1 MTLTMQEV
9 IPIGLCI
16 ATQDMIDA
24 KRFQQNFADNLILRS
39 RDRTLE
45 PKITPIKRELNS
57 STLQKKYLEGHKT
70 AIVNNIDKI
79 IALVASRYTELDL
92 NLVDSIVYNGKLIIG
107 KVLNAES
114 FEKIA
119 ELDPIFKSKVT
130 LPVYDLFIRHLK
142 KSRISMI

>member
-1 MTLTMQEV
+1 MPLTMQEV

-24 KRFQQNFADNLILRS
+24 RRFQQNFADNLVLRM

-45 PKITPIKRELNS
+45 PKLTPIKRELNS
-57 STLQKKYLEGHKT
+57 SIHQKKYLEGHKT
-70 AIVNNIDKI
+70 AIVSNIDKI
-79 IALVASRYTELDL
+79 IAVVASRYSELDL
-92 NLVDSIVYNGKLIIG
+92 NLVDSIVYNGKLIID
-107 KVLNAES
+107 KVLNADS
-114 FEKIA
+114 FDKIA
-119 ELDPIFKSKVT
+119 ELDSMFKSKIT

>member
-16 ATQDMIDA
+16 AAQDMIDA
-24 KRFQQNFADNLILRS
+24 KRFQQNFADNLILRN

-70 AIVNNIDKI
+70 AIVNSIDKI
-79 IALVASRYTELDL
+79 IAVVASRYAELDL

-107 KVLNAES
+107 KVLNADS

-119 ELDPIFKSKVT
+119 ELDSLFKSKIT

>member
-1 MTLTMQEV
+1 MVLTMQEV

-16 ATQDMIDA
+16 ATQDLMDA

-70 AIVNNIDKI
+70 AIVSNMDKI
-79 IALVASRYTELDL
+79 MALVASRYAELDL
-92 NLVDSIVYNGKLIIG
+92 NLADSIVYNGRLIIE
-107 KVLNAES
+107 KVLKAES

-119 ELDPIFKSKVT
+119 ELDPVFKSKIT

>member
-24 KRFQQNFADNLILRS
+24 KRFQQNFADNLILRN

-57 STLQKKYLEGHKT
+57 ATLQKKYLEGHKT

-79 IALVASRYTELDL
+79 IAVVASRYAELDL
-92 NLVDSIVYNGKLIIG
+92 NLVDSIVYNGKMIIG
-107 KVLNAES
+107 KILNADS
-114 FEKIA
+114 FGKIA
-119 ELDPIFKSKVT
+119 ELDSVFKSKIT

-142 KSRISMI
+142 KSRIQMI

>member
-1 MTLTMQEV
+1 MALTMQEV
-9 IPIGLCI
+9 IPLGLCI
-16 ATQDMIDA
+16 ATQDLIDA
-24 KRFQQNFADNLILRS
+24 RRFQLNFADNIVLRS

-45 PKITPIKRELNS
+45 PKLTPIKRELNS

-70 AIVNNIDKI
+70 AIVSNMDKI
-79 IALVASRYTELDL
+79 MALVASRYAELDL
-92 NLVDSIVYNGKLIIG
+92 NLADSIVYNGRLIIE
-107 KVLNAES
+107 KVLKAES

-119 ELDPIFKSKVT
+119 ELDPVFKSKIT

>member
-9 IPIGLCI
+9 IPIGLCV
-16 ATQDMIDA
+16 ATQDLIDA
-24 KRFQQNFADNLILRS
+24 KRFQQNFADNLILRA
-39 RDRTLE
+39 RDRTLGA
-45 PKITPIKRELNS
+45 KITPIKRELNS
-57 STLQKKYLEGHKT
+57 SIYQKKYIEGHKL

-92 NLVDSIVYNGKLIIG
+92 NLVDSIVYNGKLIIE
-107 KVLNAES
+107 KVLNADS

-119 ELDPIFKSKVT
+119 ELDPMFKTKIT

>member
-1 MTLTMQEV
+1 MPLTMQEV
-9 IPIGLCI
+9 IPIGLCV

-24 KRFQQNFADNLILRS
+24 KRFQKNFADNLVLRA

-45 PKITPIKRELNS
+45 PKLTPIKRELNS
-57 STLQKKYLEGHKT
+57 SIYQRKYLEGHKT

-79 IALVASRYTELDL
+79 ISLVASRYSELDL
-92 NLVDSIVYNGKLIIG
+92 NLVDSIVYNSKLIIE
-107 KVLNAES
+107 KVLNADS
-114 FEKIA
+114 FDKIA
-119 ELDPIFKSKVT
+119 ELDPVFKSKVT

>member
-16 ATQDMIDA
+16 ATQDLMDA
-24 KRFQQNFADNLILRS
+24 KRFQQNFADNLVLRA

-45 PKITPIKRELNS
+45 PKLTPIKRELNS
-57 STLQKKYLEGHKT
+57 STLQKKYIEGHKT
-70 AIVNNIDKI
+70 AIISNIDKI
-79 IALVASRYTELDL
+79 IAIVASRYSELDL
-92 NLVDSIVYNGKLIIG
+92 NLVDSIAYNGKLIIE
-107 KVLNAES
+107 KVLNADS
-114 FEKIA
+114 FDKIA
-119 ELDPIFKSKVT
+119 ELDSLFKSKIT

>member
-1 MTLTMQEV
+1 MPLTMQEV
-9 IPIGLCI
+9 IPIGLCV

-24 KRFQQNFADNLILRS
+24 KRFQRNFADNLVLRA

-45 PKITPIKRELNS
+45 PKLTPIKRELNS
-57 STLQKKYLEGHKT
+57 SIHQKKYLEGHKT

-92 NLVDSIVYNGKLIIG
+92 NLVDSIVYNGKLIIE
-107 KVLNAES
+107 KVLNADS
-114 FEKIA
+114 FDKIA
-119 ELDPIFKSKVT
+119 ELDPVFKSKVT

>member
-16 ATQDMIDA
+16 ATQDLIDT
-24 KRFQQNFADNLILRS
+24 KRFQQNFADNIVLRI

-45 PKITPIKRELNS
+45 SKITPIKRELNS
-57 STLQKKYLEGHKT
+57 SVTQKKYLEGHKT
-70 AIVNNIDKI
+70 AIVNNMDKI
-79 IALVASRYTELDL
+79 MALVTSRYSQLDL
-92 NLVDSIVYNGKLIIG
+92 NLVDSIIFNSKMIIH

-119 ELDPIFKSKVT
+119 ELDTVFKSKIT

-142 KSRISMI
+142 KLRISMI